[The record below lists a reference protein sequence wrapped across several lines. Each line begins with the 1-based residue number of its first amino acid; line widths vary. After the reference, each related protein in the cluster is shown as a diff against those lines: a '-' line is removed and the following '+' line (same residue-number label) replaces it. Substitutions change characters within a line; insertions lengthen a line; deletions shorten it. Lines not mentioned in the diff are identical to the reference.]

1 MFEENGMFDKFA
13 LAVWQKVTGIDT
25 TCLNW
30 PRIESDWGKS
40 LLNLFGIKDYQGFF
54 KAFFQLSNNFPSV
67 TVKMQKVTCVN

>member
-30 PRIESDWGKS
+30 PPIESDWG
-40 LLNLFGIKDYQGFF
+40 NR
-54 KAFFQLSNNFPSV
+54 
-67 TVKMQKVTCVN
+67 C